1 MSRLLALSLILLP
14 VATSAQEGSV
24 LYDRAM
30 RYDFE
35 LPPGREELRKQ
46 IPSQSITRMILLFD
60 ESGSLMKEAP
70 KTDEEE
76 LSDAAQRIQGYV
88 TRLKMGSASRS
99 DNETLLAAYVSHDD
113 GTVSQTRDFMGRTF
127 LIKDSQPAYAWKL
140 TGEQSQFL
148 GHMTQKATA
157 VRDSSTIEAWFTP
170 EIPVSTGPGS
180 FGGLPGL
187 ILAVSV
193 DDGHLVYSATEIDLR
208 DLAEDAIEAPA
219 EGREVSRD
227 EYEKIVAQKLEE
239 RKKMVRERQSQ
250 RRRRG
255 GDRPR

>member
-1 MSRLLALSLILLP
+1 MSRLLALALILLP
-14 VATSAQEGSV
+14 VAAPAQEGSV
-24 LYDRAM
+24 QYDRAVQ
-30 RYDFE
+30 YDFE

-46 IPSQSITRMILLFD
+46 IPSQSVTRMVLLFD

-70 KTDEEE
+70 QTDEEE
-76 LSDAAQRIQGYV
+76 LSDASRRIQRFV

-99 DNETLLAAYVSHDD
+99 DNETLLEAYVSQDD
-113 GTVSQTRDFMGRTF
+113 GTVTETREFMGRTF
-127 LIKDSQPAYAWKL
+127 LIRDTRPAYAWKL

-148 GHMTQKATA
+148 GRMTQKATA
-157 VRDSSTIEAWFTP
+157 VHDGSTIEAWFTP
-170 EIPVSTGPGS
+170 EIPVSAGPDS

-187 ILAVSV
+187 ILVVSV
-193 DDGHLVYSATEIDLR
+193 DDGHLVYSAAEIDLGGLG
-208 DLAEDAIEAPA
+208 DGAIKAPE

-250 RRRRG
+250 RRRG
-255 GDRPR
+255 GGRRR